1 VQFRVTFY
9 RRAQPNPQQ
18 RAEAPILIF
27 LNELRRTQPT
37 LEKLLVA
44 GFRKLSQS
52 ELHGFP
58 LTRAIQG
65 EDNLYELR
73 VGGANIAR
81 AFFFFRS
88 DREIVVTNG
97 YVKKQEKADS
107 TEIQRAVQYKRDW
120 EERFP

>member
-1 VQFRVTFY
+1 MQFRVTFY
-9 RRAQPNPQQ
+9 RRAHADAQQ
-18 RAEAPILIF
+18 AADAPIVVF
-27 LNELRRTQPT
+27 LSELRRTQPT

-58 LTRAIQG
+58 LTRPIQG

-81 AFFFFRS
+81 AFFFFRP

-97 YVKKQEKADS
+97 YVKKQEKADHS
-107 TEIQRAVQYKRDW
+107 EIQRAIQYKRDW

>member
-1 VQFRVTFY
+1 MQFRVTFY
-9 RRAQPNPQQ
+9 RPEVSVDRP
-18 RAEAPILIF
+18 APDVPMLTF
-27 LNELRRTQPT
+27 LNELRRSQPT

-73 VGGANIAR
+73 VGGTNIAR
-81 AFFFFRS
+81 AFFFFRP
-88 DREIVVTNG
+88 DREIVVTHG
-97 YVKKQEKADS
+97 YVKKQERADQN
-107 TEIQRAVQYKRDW
+107 EIQRAVQYKRDW
-120 EERFP
+120 EERYP